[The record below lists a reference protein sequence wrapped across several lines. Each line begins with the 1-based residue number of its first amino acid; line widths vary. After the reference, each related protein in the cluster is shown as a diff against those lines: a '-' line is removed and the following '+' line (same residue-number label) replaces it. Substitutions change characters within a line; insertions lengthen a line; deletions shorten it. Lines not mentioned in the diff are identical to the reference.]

1 MRRLVPNA
9 GDQRTFT
16 KHFPSPLML
25 PLRLLCFLALFVSFA
40 VRAQTV
46 VRGPYLQNVTPTSIV
61 VRWRTDLPTDSRVRF
76 GDNLARQA
84 TDGGLTTEHI
94 VTLTGLQAATRYGY
108 VVGTSAKDLLTPDAS
123 YFFTTSPATSSVAP
137 VRLWVLGDF
146 GTGSE
151 RQKQATESFVEASK
165 TRRPDLWVWLGD
177 NAYSNGTDD
186 EYQRLVFDYYP
197 TYLRNLPAVA
207 TPGNHDYHDNNN
219 DFNIPYYALTTH
231 PQRGEAGGAPSG
243 SASYYSLD
251 YGPVHLIS
259 LDSFGNEAGK
269 HRIWDTTGTQ
279 IQWLKRDLAANKK
292 PWTIIFFHHPPYTQG
307 SRNADTEQDLILNRE
322 RLTPIF
328 ERYNVDL
335 VLSGHS
341 HVYERTY
348 QIRGHRGLSTTFN
361 KRTMAVDSSTGRY
374 DGSANSCPILPAK
387 GSVVYIVNGSGGA
400 NTGRAPNYPHKA
412 MVYSYTEEGGSMLID
427 VAENRLDA
435 QWVAP
440 SGVKDRFTMV
450 KNANRRQTLSVEYAD
465 TLALTASWTGASV
478 SGNGQAA
485 TYAWSNGQTG
495 RTIRT
500 VNQSGTFRVNDGR
513 GCLADEYTV
522 QVGARPRLSVSL
534 TTTSAVCAGSSLA
547 ITTAFDNT
555 TKSAGQCEAQLSDA
569 AGNFTNPTM
578 LGTFP
583 LARNLTVTLPAT
595 LGAGSGYRL
604 RLVPTGLPYT
614 DVVASSAFSVLQTA
628 VATVTGAVSVAAG
641 QPASVTVSLS
651 GSAPWRGSFSDGT
664 TFSASSSPAVVAFLS
679 PRPGLTTL
687 TSISNDCGPG
697 SIANGNALSVLIT
710 TPIEPVINDLLRVYP
725 NPGNG
730 NTWVEFLADVP
741 DPVQLR
747 ILTVDGIEVSARQLP
762 NAVKS
767 HKLALHVDQP
777 GVYLLQVII
786 NNKTKTYKLV
796 R

>member
-1 MRRLVPNA
+1 
-9 GDQRTFT
+9 
-16 KHFPSPLML
+16 ML
-25 PLRLLCFLALFVSFA
+25 RFARILLLLLAPALGV
-40 VRAQTV
+40 AQTI

-61 VRWRTDLPTDSRVRF
+61 VRWRTDVPTDSRVRF
-76 GDNLARQA
+76 GDNLTRQA
-84 TDGGLTTEHI
+84 TDGLSTTEHV
-94 VTLTGLQAATRYGY
+94 VTITGLQPATRYGY
-108 VVGTSAKDLLTPDAS
+108 VVGTSTKDLLTPDAS
-123 YFFTTSPATSSVAP
+123 YFFTTSPAPASVAP

-151 RQKQATESFVEASK
+151 RQKQATQSFVEASK

-177 NAYSNGTDD
+177 NAYSSGTDD
-186 EYQRLVFDYYP
+186 EYQRYVFDYYP

-207 TPGNHDYHDNNN
+207 TPGNHDYHDDNN
-219 DFNIPYYALTTH
+219 DFNVPYYALTSH
-231 PQRGEAGGAPSG
+231 PQRGEAGGIPSG
-243 SASYYSLD
+243 SPSYYSLD

-259 LDSFGNEAGK
+259 LDSFGNEAGR

-348 QIRGHRGLSTTFN
+348 QIRGHRGLSTTFD

-387 GSVVYIVNGSGGA
+387 GSVVYVVNGSGGA

-412 MVYSYTEEGGSMLID
+412 MVYSYTDEGGSMLID

-450 KNANRRQTLSVEYAD
+450 KNVNRRQTLAVEYAD
-465 TLALTASWTGASV
+465 TLSLTASWMGASV
-478 SGNGQAA
+478 TGNGQAA
-485 TYAWSNGQTG
+485 TYTWSNGQAG

-500 VNQSGTFRVNDGR
+500 VNQSGTFRVTDGR

-522 QVGARPRLSVSL
+522 QVAARPRLSVAL
-534 TTTSAVCAGSSLA
+534 TSTGSVCAGGSLA
-547 ITTAFDNT
+547 ITTTIENT
-555 TKSAGQCEAQLSDA
+555 TKSAGQCELQLSDA
-569 AGNFTNPTM
+569 AGNFTAPTV

-583 LARNLTVTLPAT
+583 LAKNLTVTLPTT
-595 LGAGSGYRL
+595 LNAGSGYRL
-604 RLVPTGLPYT
+604 RLVPRGLPYA
-614 DVVASSAFSVLQTA
+614 DVVAGSAFSVLKPATA
-628 VATVTGAVSVAAG
+628 TLISSVSVLAG
-641 QPASVTVSLS
+641 QPASVTLSLG
-651 GSAPWRGSFSDGT
+651 GSSPWRGSFSDGT
-664 TFSASSSPAVVAFLS
+664 TFSATASPAVVAFPA
-679 PRPGLTTL
+679 PRPGSITL
-687 TSISNDCGPG
+687 SSISNDCGPG
-697 SIANGNALSVLIT
+697 SLLNTSALTVLLP
-710 TPIEPVINDLLRVYP
+710 TPTEPISDNLLRVYP
-725 NPGNG
+725 NPSNG
-730 NTWVEFLADVP
+730 NTWVEFLIDSP
-741 DPVQLR
+741 NPVQLR
-747 ILTVDGIEVSARQLP
+747 VLTATGAEVSSQ
-762 NAVKS
+762 V
-767 HKLALHVDQP
+767 LANVIKNKRINIRSDQS
-777 GVYLLQVII
+777 GIYFVQVIL
-786 NNKTKTYKLV
+786 NNQTKTYKIV

>member
-1 MRRLVPNA
+1 MSYTLRFVYFVALLFIVS
-9 GDQRTFT
+9 
-16 KHFPSPLML
+16 SPG
-25 PLRLLCFLALFVSFA
+25 A
-40 VRAQTV
+40 AQTI

-61 VRWRTDLPTDSRVRF
+61 VRWRTDQPTDSRVRF

-84 TDGGLTTEHI
+84 ADGQQTTEHV
-94 VTLTGLQAATRYGY
+94 VTLTGLQPATRYGY

-123 YFFTTSPATSSVAP
+123 YFFITSPAPASVAP

-165 TRRPDLWVWLGD
+165 SRRPDLWVWLGD
-177 NAYSNGTDD
+177 NAYSSGTDD
-186 EYQRLVFDYYP
+186 EYQRYVFDYYP

-207 TPGNHDYHDNNN
+207 TPGNHDYHDDNN
-219 DFNIPYYALTTH
+219 DFNVPYYALTSH
-231 PQRGEAGGAPSG
+231 PQRGEAGGVPSG
-243 SASYYSLD
+243 SPSYYSLD

-348 QIRGHRGLSTTFN
+348 QIRGHRGLSTTFD
-361 KRTMAVDSSTGRY
+361 KRTMTVDSSTGRY

-412 MVYSYTEEGGSMLID
+412 MVYSYTDEGGSMLID

-435 QWVAP
+435 QWIAP

-450 KNANRRQTLSVEYAD
+450 KNVNRRQTLSVEYAD
-465 TLALTASWTGASV
+465 TLALTASWTGANV
-478 SGNGQAA
+478 TGNGLPA
-485 TYAWSNGQTG
+485 TYTWSNGQTG
-495 RTIRT
+495 RTIRA
-500 VNQSGTFRVNDGR
+500 VNQSGTFRVTDGR

-534 TTTSAVCAGSSLA
+534 TSTGAVCAGGSLA
-547 ITTAFDNT
+547 ITTTFENT
-555 TKSAGQCEAQLSDA
+555 TKSAGQCELQLSDA
-569 AGNFTNPTM
+569 SGNFAASTV

-583 LARNLTVTLPAT
+583 LAKNQTVTLPTT

-604 RLVPTGLPYT
+604 RLVSRGVPYA
-614 DVVASSAFSVLQTA
+614 DMVASAAFSVLKTA
-628 VATVTGAVSVAAG
+628 TATVTGSASVLAG
-641 QPASVTVSLS
+641 QPASVTLALT
-651 GSAPWRGSFSDGT
+651 GSSPWRGSFSDGT
-664 TFSASSSPAVVAFLS
+664 TFSATASPTVVAFS
-679 PRPGLTTL
+679 APRPGLTTL
-687 TSISNDCGPG
+687 SSISNDCGSG
-697 SIANGNALSVLIT
+697 TILNGNAVSVLLP
-710 TPIEPVINDLLRVYP
+710 TPTEPIIDNLVHVYP

-730 NTWVEFLADVP
+730 DTWVEFLTDTP

-747 ILTVDGIEVSARQLP
+747 VLTLTGTEVSSQSIGNVTKNKRIFIHNDRSGP
-762 NAVKS
+762 
-767 HKLALHVDQP
+767 
-777 GVYLLQVII
+777 YFIQVIF
-786 NNKTKTYKLV
+786 NNQTKTYKIV